1 MLDLDTSLRE
11 IRRLDAEL
19 AAERAETAKLRAEVA
34 TMRPVFLRAIEW
46 REAPHTRDSN
56 CSAGDHDDCPARE
69 AERKLRAAI
78 DAADGEQSE

>member
-34 TMRPVFLRAIEW
+34 AMRPVFLRAIEW
-46 REAPHTRDSN
+46 REDPEMFRRQKALI
-56 CSAGDHDDCPARE
+56 E
-69 AERKLRAAI
+69 AV